1 MGAKNV
7 GSNGVLER
15 VIFFILGCIMG
26 LIGLLLAYI
35 AYRLALRNYGID
47 YQELYMGGC
56 IGLSFFLLRGAWF
69 TVIPEKHKTEI
80 RLSHDR

>member
-1 MGAKNV
+1 M
-7 GSNGVLER
+7 
-15 VIFFILGCIMG
+15 IFFILGCIMG

-35 AYRLALRNYGID
+35 AYRLAVRNYGID
-47 YQELYMGGC
+47 YQELYMGGS

-69 TVIPEKHKTEI
+69 TVIPEKRKTEI